1 MKKNLGTAF
10 GILIVIVGVLG
21 TLIVSMAAEIGVLLL
36 VGIQYDHWSNLIWLI
51 IIYGVIE
58 FVIIMFVDA
67 LIEGKSEN
75 HQKFHKFFSYMIV
88 SFILIMAV
96 SFFLD
101 SIYLPVTGAVI
112 FAIATAAIYL
122 LFSLWDKKDI
132 SED

>member
-75 HQKFHKFFSYMIV
+75 HQKFHKFFSYTIV

-122 LFSLWDKKDI
+122 LFSLWDKKDV

>member
-1 MKKNLGTAF
+1 MKKNLVTVF
-10 GILIVIVGVLG
+10 GILIVIASVLG

-36 VGIQYDHWSNLIWLI
+36 VGIEYDHWSNLIWFI

-58 FVIIMFVDA
+58 FIIILVVDA
-67 LIEGKSEN
+67 LIEGKSDN

-88 SFILIMAV
+88 SFILIMTV
-96 SFFLD
+96 SFYLD

-112 FAIATAAIYL
+112 FAIASAAIYL
-122 LFSLWDKKDI
+122 LFSLWGKKDI